1 MAWRPH
7 GRAEVDPTHP
17 SAFGVCDRCG
27 FLYNLKDLVWQYQYA
42 GVGLVNLRLL
52 VCTRTCLDVP
62 QPQLQA
68 LIIPADPEPVFNA
81 RPEAYQVD
89 EVDLLSTED
98 QEPITTQDDIE
109 IVPNQPSQN
118 YSEIPP
124 DPNNGVSP
132 PNSDT

>member
-7 GRAEVDPTHP
+7 GRAEVDPAHP

-27 FLYNLKDLVWQYQYA
+27 FLYNLNRLTWQFQYA
-42 GVGLVNLRLL
+42 GVGMVNLRIL
-52 VCTRTCLDVP
+52 VCETCLDVP

-89 EVDLLSTED
+89 EVDLLSTESLD
-98 QEPITTQDDIE
+98 PITTQDDIE
-109 IVPNQPSQN
+109 IVPDQASQN
-118 YSEIPP
+118 FSDIPS

-132 PNSDT
+132 PNSGT